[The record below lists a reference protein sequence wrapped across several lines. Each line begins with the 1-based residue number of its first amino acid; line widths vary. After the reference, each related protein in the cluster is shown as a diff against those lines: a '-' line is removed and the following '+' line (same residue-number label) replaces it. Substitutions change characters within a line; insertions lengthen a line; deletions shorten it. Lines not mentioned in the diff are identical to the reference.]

1 MIPISGLVDGE
12 LAQRVGLQLVDADA
26 VSAAAAFG
34 TGKRS
39 GCSEAIWSYIRIST
53 SLRLTR

>member
-1 MIPISGLVDGE
+1 MVPVSGLVDGE

-39 GCSEAIWSYIRIST
+39 GCSEAIWSYGYQPV
-53 SLRLTR
+53 